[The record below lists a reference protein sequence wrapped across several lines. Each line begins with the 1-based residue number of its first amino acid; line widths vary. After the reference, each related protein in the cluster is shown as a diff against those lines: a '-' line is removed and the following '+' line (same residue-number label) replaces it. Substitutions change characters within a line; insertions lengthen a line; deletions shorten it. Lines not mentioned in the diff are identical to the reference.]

1 MTTKVKMKKDSDYM
15 DFRLKKMKAFLHNKY
30 GAGSL
35 GILKRIDGYENS
47 EERKKRRSLVREL
60 HKIGFSL
67 REIGTLMDLTGQA
80 VNSIIKSTAK
90 YKQRKSKKDD
100 LQAKLF

>member
-1 MTTKVKMKKDSDYM
+1 MKKDSDYM
-15 DFRLKKMKAFLHNKY
+15 DFRLKKMKSFLHSKY

-35 GILKRIDGYENS
+35 GILKRIDGYENP

-90 YKQRKSKKDD
+90 YRAKKSKKDD
-100 LQAKLF
+100 LQTKLF

>member
-1 MTTKVKMKKDSDYM
+1 MKKDSDYL
-15 DFRLKKMKAFLHNKY
+15 DFRLKKMKAYLHNKY

-35 GILKRIDGYENS
+35 GILKRIDGYEEP

-80 VNSIIKSTAK
+80 VNSIIKSTAR
-90 YKQRKSKKDD
+90 YKPRKSKKDD

>member
-1 MTTKVKMKKDSDYM
+1 M
-15 DFRLKKMKAFLHNKY
+15 DFRLKKMKTYLHNKY

-35 GILKRIDGYENS
+35 GILKRIEGYEDP
-47 EERKKRRSLVREL
+47 EERKKRRTLVREL

-90 YKQRKSKKDD
+90 YRPKKSKKDN